1 MNGLMTEREWRRQA
15 ARAKPP
21 RSVCWG
27 AQCVLPA
34 KRRKKLREDRSFSV
48 FLLLLSLSAALAMP
62 VLTPRTLRQQY
73 PEATTA
79 ESPEGVQ
86 ARAVSSVSY
95 ELPEGL
101 VTKSVTYSY
110 ERLLLGGLMLLDE
123 EHQLPDGAPAPNT
136 MSVAT
141 YGKGMVPVN
150 GLSVK
155 SGRDT
160 IQALAELFASLRSED
175 VSGLCVWSGTLTRT
189 EQAASQAQAALRY
202 AAQMSLEDAVRKTLA
217 QDTPVSAA
225 EQRRDDTVE
234 IRLIAGSS
242 EDPDPRPLDDTQ
254 QGRAL
259 LRLAW
264 RSGFIRREPEGEG
277 ASAFRFRYV
286 GKAHATAMTY
296 LDLTLEEYLEWLHEK
311 GVLAVQE
318 DGRLKYLILCK
329 PLSGT
334 HVAFDLPQEAAV
346 EASFDNDGHAI
357 VACTFEEN

>member
-15 ARAKPP
+15 ARARPHRP
-21 RSVCWG
+21 GCWG

-34 KRRKKLREDRSFSV
+34 QKRKKLREDRSFSV

-62 VLTPRTLRQQY
+62 ALTPRAVRQQY
-73 PEATTA
+73 PQATA
-79 ESPEGVQ
+79 AQSGEGIQ

-95 ELPEGL
+95 ELPEGME
-101 VTKSVTYSY
+101 TQTVTYTY
-110 ERLLLGGLMLLDE
+110 EQLLRGGLMLLDG
-123 EHQLPDGAPAPNT
+123 EHPLPGGAPAPNT
-136 MSVAT
+136 MSVAA

-160 IQALAELFASLRSED
+160 IEALAELFANLRAEG
-175 VSGLCVWSGTLTRT
+175 VSGLCVWSGTLTRG
-189 EQAASQAQAALRY
+189 EQADAQVRSALRY
-202 AAQMSLEDAVRKTLA
+202 ASQMPLEEAVRKALA

-234 IRLIAGSS
+234 IRLIAGGS
-242 EDPDPRPLDDTQ
+242 EDADPRPLDGTE

-264 RSGFIRREPEGEG
+264 RCGFIRREPGSEG

-296 LDLTLEEYLEWLHEK
+296 LDLTLEEYVEWLHQK
-311 GVLAVQE
+311 GIVAVRE
-318 DGRLKYLILCK
+318 DGGLKYLILCK
-329 PLSGT
+329 PLTGT
-334 HVAFDLPQEAAV
+334 HIAFDVPQGARV
-346 EASFDNDGHAI
+346 EASFDNDGYAV
-357 VACTFEEN
+357 VACTLEAP

>member
-21 RSVCWG
+21 RPVCWG

-34 KRRKKLREDRSFSV
+34 QKRKKLRDDRSFSV
-48 FLLLLSLSAALAMP
+48 FLLLLSLSAALAIPM
-62 VLTPRTLRQQY
+62 LTPRTVRQEY
-73 PEATTA
+73 PQATAAQST
-79 ESPEGVQ
+79 EGVQ
-86 ARAVSSVSY
+86 ARAVSAVSY
-95 ELPEGL
+95 ELPVGME
-101 VTKSVTYSY
+101 TQTVTYTY
-110 ERLLLGGLMLLDE
+110 EQLLRGGLMLLDG
-123 EHQLPDGAPAPNT
+123 EHPLPGGAPAPNT
-136 MSVAT
+136 MSVAA

-160 IQALAELFASLRSED
+160 IEALAKLFAGLRAEG
-175 VSGLCVWSGTLTRT
+175 VSGLCVWSGTLTRS
-189 EQAASQAQAALRY
+189 EQAAAQAQAALRH
-202 AAQMSLEDAVRKTLA
+202 ASEMPLEDAVRKALA

-234 IRLIAGSS
+234 IRLIAGGSK
-242 EDPDPRPLDDTQ
+242 DPDPRPLDDTEE
-254 QGRAL
+254 GRAL
-259 LRLAW
+259 IRLAW

-296 LDLTLEEYLEWLHEK
+296 LDLRLEEYLEWLHQK

-329 PLSGT
+329 PLTGT
-334 HVAFDLPQEAAV
+334 HIAFDVPAGASV
-346 EASFDNDGHAI
+346 EASFDNDGYAV
-357 VACTFEEN
+357 VACTLQEN

>member
-21 RSVCWG
+21 RPGCWG

-34 KRRKKLREDRSFSV
+34 QRRRKLREDRAFSV

-62 VLTPRTLRQQY
+62 MLTPRAVRQQY
-73 PEATTA
+73 PQATAVQSA
-79 ESPEGVQ
+79 EDVQ
-86 ARAVSSVSY
+86 ARAVSAVSY

-101 VTKSVTYSY
+101 EMQSVTYTR
-110 ERLLLGGLMLLDE
+110 EQLLRGGLMLLDG
-123 EHQLPDGAPAPNT
+123 EHPLPDGAPAPNT
-136 MSVAT
+136 MSIAA

-160 IQALAELFASLRSED
+160 IEALAELFASLRVEGI
-175 VSGLCVWSGTLTRT
+175 SGLCVWSGTMTRSQ
-189 EQAASQAQAALRY
+189 QAAAQAQSALRY
-202 AAQMSLEDAVRKTLA
+202 ASQMPLEDAVRKALA

-225 EQRRDDTVE
+225 EQQQDDTVE
-234 IRLIAGSS
+234 IRLIAGGS
-242 EDPDPRPLDDTQ
+242 EDPDPRPLDSSQ

-264 RSGFIRREPEGEG
+264 RSGFIRREPGG
-277 ASAFRFRYV
+277 IDAAAFRFRYV

-296 LDLTLEEYLEWLHEK
+296 LDLTLEEYIRWLHQK
-311 GVLAVQE
+311 GVLAVRE

-329 PLSGT
+329 PLTGT
-334 HVAFDLPQEAAV
+334 HIAFDVPKGTRV
-346 EASFDNDGHAI
+346 EASFDNDGYAV

>member
-1 MNGLMTEREWRRQA
+1 
-15 ARAKPP
+15 
-21 RSVCWG
+21 
-27 AQCVLPA
+27 
-34 KRRKKLREDRSFSV
+34 
-48 FLLLLSLSAALAMP
+48 
-62 VLTPRTLRQQY
+62 
-73 PEATTA
+73 
-79 ESPEGVQ
+79 
-86 ARAVSSVSY
+86 
-95 ELPEGL
+95 
-101 VTKSVTYSY
+101 
-110 ERLLLGGLMLLDE
+110 MLLDE
-123 EHQLPDGAPAPNT
+123 EHPLPDGAPAPNT

-234 IRLIAGSS
+234 IRLIAGIS

-311 GVLAVQE
+311 GALAVQE

-346 EASFDNDGHAI
+346 EASFDNDGYAI
-357 VACTFEEN
+357 VACTFEES